1 MSFERY
7 EKRTGAASNEP
18 RISIRKSET
27 IGINTAAM
35 RSFFQDAD
43 GVIAYYDDETD
54 QVGLEPAA
62 ADDPDAY
69 TIQVS
74 EPSET
79 GSVSAS
85 GFLNTYRLVP
95 EKTTQYEA
103 TWDDEHEMV
112 VIDLDAPIR

>member
-1 MSFERY
+1 MTFERY

-35 RSFFQDAD
+35 REFFEDAD
-43 GVIAYYDDETD
+43 GVIAYYDDSTD
-54 QVGLEPAA
+54 QIGLEPAS

-69 TIQVS
+69 TIQVG

-79 GSVSAS
+79 GTIAAS
-85 GFLNTYRLVP
+85 GFLNTYRLTP
-95 EKTTQYEA
+95 EKTRQYEA
-103 TWDDEHEMV
+103 SWDDEHGMV
-112 VIDLDAPIR
+112 TVDLDAPIA

>member
-1 MSFERY
+1 MAFERY

-18 RISIRKSET
+18 RISIRESET
-27 IGINTAAM
+27 LGINTAAM
-35 RSFFQDAD
+35 REYFDGMR
-43 GVIAYYDDETD
+43 GVICYYDESTN
-54 QVGLEPAA
+54 QVGLEPAE
-62 ADDPDAY
+62 ADNPDAY

-85 GFLNTYRLVP
+85 GFLNSYRLVP

-103 TWDDEHEMV
+103 EWDDEKEMIV
-112 VIDLDAPIR
+112 VDLDAPIS